1 VPEAQLVN
9 ASERLLIRTAE
20 ILERDG
26 MTGVGAYSA
35 FHAAT
40 FELFPISRD
49 EEGERE
55 FLLTA
60 WEALWNAWGELG
72 GGRRAPDPY
81 VASLA
86 ARRAAVHMEDLAA

>member
-1 VPEAQLVN
+1 VN
-9 ASERLLIRTAE
+9 PAAALLYRTAE

-40 FELFPISRD
+40 LELFPISRD
-49 EEGERE
+49 EPAERA
-55 FLLTA
+55 LVIRA
-60 WEALWNAWGELG
+60 WAALWDTWGELG
-72 GGRRAPDPY
+72 GGRRDPDPY

-86 ARRAAVHMEDLAA
+86 ARRAADELSARRAA